1 MLIVKCLKFYRNT
14 LKISKKKK
22 KKHPKANNFPIKI
35 IENLK
40 ARGTFS
46 FMLKLDYIMYKN
58 KKIK

>member
-1 MLIVKCLKFYRNT
+1 MLIVKCLKFYRIT
-14 LKISKKKK
+14 LKISKK